1 MKLQQL
7 IDDARAHVYE
17 AVRDEILSSP
27 SKTYAAIAHDYGI
40 THVTVWKIAKTY
52 GISRPRGRKSK
63 NQQTAMSAQPA
74 KAE

>member
-7 IDDARAHVYE
+7 IDDARTLLYE

-27 SKTYAAIAHDYGI
+27 SKSYAAIAYDFGI
-40 THVTVWKIAKTY
+40 TQVTVWKIAKTY
-52 GISRPRGRKSK
+52 GISRPRGRKKK
-63 NQQTAMSAQPA
+63 NQQPT

>member
-7 IDDARAHVYE
+7 MDDARTLLYE

-27 SKTYAAIAHDYGI
+27 RKPYAAIAYDFGI
-40 THVTVWKIAKTY
+40 TQVTVWKIAKTY
-52 GISRPRGRKSK
+52 GISRPRGRKTK
-63 NQQTAMSAQPA
+63 NQPPR

>member
-7 IDDARAHVYE
+7 MDEARTLLYE

-27 SKTYAAIAHDYGI
+27 SKPYAAIGYEFG
-40 THVTVWKIAKTY
+40 TTQVTVWKIAKTY
-52 GISRPRGRKSK
+52 GISRPRGRKTK
-63 NQQTAMSAQPA
+63 NQAPT

>member
-27 SKTYAAIAHDYGI
+27 GKTHAAIAYDYGI
-40 THVTVWKIAKTY
+40 TQVTVWKIAKTLVTRLH
-52 GISRPRGRKSK
+52 IICVWTVLALKKPHL
-63 NQQTAMSAQPA
+63 
-74 KAE
+74 